1 MTEIFWIS
9 PLIWKSMAAPQQ
21 QDPVAI
27 IKQRQQQ
34 FQQQVEAATL
44 EAIISKCSQK
54 CLSTKGGRLDRSEQH
69 CIANCYDRY
78 WDTRNTIMKEMQG
91 Q

>member
-1 MTEIFWIS
+1 MAS
-9 PLIWKSMAAPQQ
+9 PGPGGGGPPVDPAA
-21 QDPVAI
+21 I
-27 IKQRQQQ
+27 MKQRQQQ
-34 FQQQVEAATL
+34 FQKQVEGKIL
-44 EAIISKCSQK
+44 ETIIEKCTQK
-54 CLSTKGGRLDRSEQH
+54 CLSNKGGRLDRSEQH